1 MCIMKRKLSS
11 ILNLSTGFL
20 GLVCAFS
27 VTYTCLAFCVPMG
40 TARMPGAGFMP
51 RIVGVM
57 ASVLSLI
64 LLVQEIAK
72 ASKGEN
78 DKQEKLAHPLRLLWF
93 TISFVIYVLLFR
105 PLGYVVDTA
114 LFTFALCMIMENNW
128 KISIVISIVTG
139 VAFYLVFSL
148 LSVPLP
154 LGILSNL
161 NIL

>member
-1 MCIMKRKLSS
+1 
-11 ILNLSTGFL
+11 
-20 GLVCAFS
+20 
-27 VTYTCLAFCVPMG
+27 
-40 TARMPGAGFMP
+40 MP